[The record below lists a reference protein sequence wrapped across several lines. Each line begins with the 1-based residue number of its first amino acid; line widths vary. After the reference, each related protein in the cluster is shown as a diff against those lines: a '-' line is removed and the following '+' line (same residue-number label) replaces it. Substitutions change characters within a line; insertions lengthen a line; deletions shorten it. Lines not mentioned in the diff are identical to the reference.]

1 LISHKRVRRNAA
13 RFTTLITGME
23 EKPPRRRQA
32 LYSGHKGVDFFLTE
46 SEPGLW
52 LYSFIIADMTFK
64 GSTKTQLEALAIR
77 RVRVRIDRELKR
89 ITTQREKPDRTQ

>member
-1 LISHKRVRRNAA
+1 
-13 RFTTLITGME
+13 ME

-32 LYSGHKGVDFFLTE
+32 IYSGHKGVDFFLTE

-52 LYSFIIADMTFK
+52 LYSFIISDMTFK

-89 ITTQREKPDRTQ
+89 ITERSTQREKPDRTE